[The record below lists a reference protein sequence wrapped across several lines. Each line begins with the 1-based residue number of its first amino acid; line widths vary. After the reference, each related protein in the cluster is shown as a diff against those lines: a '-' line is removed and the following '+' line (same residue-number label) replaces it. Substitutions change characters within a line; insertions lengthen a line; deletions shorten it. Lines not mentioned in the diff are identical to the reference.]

1 MTSIANRLARQLER
15 EQGIG
20 TNQQAVKF
28 AKQDYEALRQQ
39 CLASGTL
46 FEDDCFPAEAKSLGS
61 KEYGPDSPNTKDV
74 VWKRPKVGSYF

>member
-15 EQGIG
+15 ELGIG

-61 KEYGPDSPNTKDV
+61 KEYGPDSPNMQDI
-74 VWKRPKVGSYF
+74 VWKRPKV